1 MAIVPERE
9 CKIPTLMVLPDAPEA
24 GFADGVAEVESL
36 GFAAEDGASSL
47 LQPPDPS

>member
-9 CKIPTLMVLPDAPEA
+9 CKIPTLMVLDAPEA

-36 GFAAEDGASSL
+36 GFAGEDAASSL
-47 LQPPDPS
+47 LLPPDTS

>member
-9 CKIPTLMVLPDAPEA
+9 CKIPILMVLLAVAGA
-24 GFADGVAEVESL
+24 GFSDGVVEVESL